1 MAKIIEKKLKEAV
14 KKIPALAE
22 KEGWVLTLD
31 RDEGALFY
39 SPMSIPPKSELFQV
53 TDEYALYVDK
63 NFNPRGV
70 MIEYFN
76 ANFLKHH
83 QGLEKLSKKLFR
95 SSTKITTVDP
105 HEKVDFEAFVLKT
118 LLEGVI
124 VQEALGIH
132 DIRHRTT

>member
-1 MAKIIEKKLKEAV
+1 MAKTIEKKLKEAV
-14 KKIPALAE
+14 KKIPGLAE

-39 SPMSIPPKSELFQV
+39 SPKSIPAKSTLFQV

-63 NFNPRGV
+63 GFNPRGV

-83 QGLEKLSKKLFR
+83 RGLEKLSKKLFG
-95 SSTKITTVDP
+95 SSKKIATVDP
-105 HEKVDFEAFVLKT
+105 HAKVDFDAFVLKT

-124 VQEALGIH
+124 VQEALGMH
-132 DIRHRTT
+132 GIRHQA

>member
-1 MAKIIEKKLKEAV
+1 MAKTINKKLKEAV
-14 KKIPALAE
+14 KKIPRLAE

-39 SPMSIPPKSELFQV
+39 SPKSIPDKSELFQV

-83 QGLEKLSKKLFR
+83 QGLEKLSKKLFGSR
-95 SSTKITTVDP
+95 KKIATVNP
-105 HEKVDFEAFVLKT
+105 RAKVDFDAFVLKT
-118 LLEGVI
+118 LLEGLI
-124 VQEALGIH
+124 VQETLGIYGTK
-132 DIRHRTT
+132 HRTV